1 MSRVLFFPSSSSR
14 ASFSIARARLFALA
28 IFFHPLFLFSLRF
41 KVVIF
46 SRPPF
51 FQPVLRFVSLLIFFF
66 GRSCAFVF
74 EVQGLP
80 LLLAYFLP
88 TSSSY
93 IQISSTSQTFPPD
106 PFVTF
111 LFSFI
116 PVLPLFTFKS
126 RSKNFTFSF
135 LRILFYFLISFFLS
149 WYSLYIQTFYIIIS
163 FPYYKFYVSFIF
175 SFRLIFEWF
184 RSPFHISLSLT
195 PSTEKFVLFLLAA
208 SHLRPSSRRF
218 LFEVS
223 CPPGSAITS
232 SYPVVWSPGGRVP
245 FLVVVTNPFCAIHV
259 QSSGRAIIT
268 KWTKREVLLTSSWHE
283 PCGPLLAVSRKTC
296 LHFYFFANVRR

>member
-66 GRSCAFVF
+66 GCSCAFIF

-80 LLLAYFLP
+80 LLLEYFLSI
-88 TSSSY
+88 SSSWTR
-93 IQISSTSQTFPPD
+93 ISSSTLFLLLIFYLFVLSKLFPPD
-106 PFVTF
+106 PLVAL

-116 PVLPLFTFKS
+116 SVFIVFHFQLLAAPETSYPSFFISSFFFV
-126 RSKNFTFSF
+126 FSF
-135 LRILFYFLISFFLS
+135 LFFLS
-149 WYSLYIQTFYIIIS
+149 SYKLYIQLFLSINL
-163 FPYYKFYVSFIF
+163 VSFSYF
-175 SFRLIFEWF
+175 TFGRSLHREFRLPSSFLLSHVYILLLGVSSLKCRALQALQSHLVIQLSQVEEGEY
-184 RSPFHISLSLT
+184 PFSLS
-195 PSTEKFVLFLLAA
+195 
-208 SHLRPSSRRF
+208 
-218 LFEVS
+218 
-223 CPPGSAITS
+223 
-232 SYPVVWSPGGRVP
+232 
-245 FLVVVTNPFCAIHV
+245 FCAIHV
-259 QSSGRAIIT
+259 QSSWRAIIT

-283 PCGPLLAVSRKTC
+283 PCGPSFAVSRKTC
-296 LHFYFFANVRR
+296 LHFYIFANVRR